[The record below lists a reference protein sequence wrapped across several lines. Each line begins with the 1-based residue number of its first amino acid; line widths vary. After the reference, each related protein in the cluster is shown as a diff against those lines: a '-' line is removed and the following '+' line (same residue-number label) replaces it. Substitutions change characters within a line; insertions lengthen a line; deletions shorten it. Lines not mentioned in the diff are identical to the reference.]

1 MHTYIFIINIYLYVE
16 WFLWNLI
23 MSWLTCLAQSNLSL
37 FPSTRSCKQS
47 IFCTDWWKAKPRWSD
62 AWEDMFGGPQSQWL
76 FISKI
81 QQSMQWNP
89 SGTASAQSRL
99 ERGRKLTDGRWRLR
113 LWIIEN
119 TFGNAGFR
127 AHNRPILA
135 DSPSTLRVSN
145 FAIKIK
151 DFMPSL
157 VLALDAV
164 VMPAASDQSLL
175 ASFYFML
182 PSLWTGHAVRLL
194 TNKNHLNR
202 FKIQTQNTP
211 IAVLRAMWGS
221 RLFIIFIICLRDD
234 WTTRIIEESCSTV
247 QQPPFR

>member
-1 MHTYIFIINIYLYVE
+1 MAWKRQVLFRKKHTSAWRHTFLVLSMELAWPFVALPMRMICKAVLLTTDPPTNNIAFGHKWKIYTYHIYISIYMYAYLYIHNYIYNLYVE

-113 LWIIEN
+113 LWN
-119 TFGNAGFR
+119 TLN
-127 AHNRPILA
+127 P
-135 DSPSTLRVSN
+135 
-145 FAIKIK
+145 K
-151 DFMPSL
+151 DWEHIWKRWL
-157 VLALDAV
+157 QGL
-164 VMPAASDQSLL
+164 
-175 ASFYFML
+175 
-182 PSLWTGHAVRLL
+182 
-194 TNKNHLNR
+194 
-202 FKIQTQNTP
+202 
-211 IAVLRAMWGS
+211 
-221 RLFIIFIICLRDD
+221 
-234 WTTRIIEESCSTV
+234 
-247 QQPPFR
+247 

>member
-1 MHTYIFIINIYLYVE
+1 MAWKRQVLFRKKHTSAWRHTFLVLSMELAWPFVALPMRMICKAVLLTTDPPTNNIAFGHKWKIYTYHIYKYIYIYMYAYLYIHNYIYIYLYVG

-113 LWIIEN
+113 LWI
-119 TFGNAGFR
+119 
-127 AHNRPILA
+127 P
-135 DSPSTLRVSN
+135 
-145 FAIKIK
+145 K
-151 DFMPSL
+151 DWEHIWKRWL
-157 VLALDAV
+157 
-164 VMPAASDQSLL
+164 Q
-175 ASFYFML
+175 
-182 PSLWTGHAVRLL
+182 
-194 TNKNHLNR
+194 
-202 FKIQTQNTP
+202 
-211 IAVLRAMWGS
+211 GS
-221 RLFIIFIICLRDD
+221 
-234 WTTRIIEESCSTV
+234 
-247 QQPPFR
+247 

>member
-1 MHTYIFIINIYLYVE
+1 MEKVFSRSSPTSDPMWEQLASDQRRWWVLQNNGLEKASAFSKKTHKCMAPYLSSPIHGTSMTFCCITHENDLQSRPANNWSTYKQHRIWTQVKDLHVSYIYISIYMYAYLYIHNYIYNLYVE

-62 AWEDMFGGPQSQWL
+62 AWEDMFGGPQSQWR

-113 LWIIEN
+113 LWN
-119 TFGNAGFR
+119 TLN
-127 AHNRPILA
+127 P
-135 DSPSTLRVSN
+135 
-145 FAIKIK
+145 K
-151 DFMPSL
+151 DWEHIWKRWL
-157 VLALDAV
+157 QGL
-164 VMPAASDQSLL
+164 
-175 ASFYFML
+175 
-182 PSLWTGHAVRLL
+182 
-194 TNKNHLNR
+194 
-202 FKIQTQNTP
+202 
-211 IAVLRAMWGS
+211 
-221 RLFIIFIICLRDD
+221 
-234 WTTRIIEESCSTV
+234 
-247 QQPPFR
+247 